1 MSPKFPV
8 LTGDETVRILQR
20 AGFEIKREKGS
31 RVHLF
36 RQSDGRRSTVPV
48 HRGQS
53 LPIGTLRSI
62 LKDADLTIEE
72 VLKLR

>member
-8 LTGDETVRILQR
+8 LTGDETVRMLQR
-20 AGFEIKREKGS
+20 AGFEIKRKKRS
-31 RVHLF
+31 HVHLF